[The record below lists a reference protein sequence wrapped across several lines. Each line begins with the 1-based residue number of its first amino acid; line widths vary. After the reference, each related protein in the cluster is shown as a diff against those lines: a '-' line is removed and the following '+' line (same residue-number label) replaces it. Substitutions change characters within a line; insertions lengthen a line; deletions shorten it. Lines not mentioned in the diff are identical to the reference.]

1 MTKVT
6 KKDYFNAMRTLLKG
20 GDSNTPLTQDITI
33 GSMLEFI
40 DKEIENL
47 SKRKSSSKPK
57 ADKNAD
63 IKSHILNFFEVNQDK
78 FRIADIALG
87 IEVGV
92 GEILSSQKM
101 SAILNQLVNGG
112 DIKKVIEKRVT
123 YFAPLDFE
131 EVEEVEAEE

>member
-20 GDSNTPLTQDITI
+20 GDINTPLTQDITI

-47 SKRKSSSKPK
+47 SKRKTSSKPK

-78 FRIADIALG
+78 FRISDIALG
-87 IEVGV
+87 IEAGV

-131 EVEEVEAEE
+131 EVEEVEAVE

>member
-20 GDSNTPLTQDITI
+20 GDINTPLTHDITI

-47 SKRKSSSKPK
+47 SKKKSSSKPK

-78 FRIADIALG
+78 FRISEIALG
-87 IEVGV
+87 IEAGV

-131 EVEEVEAEE
+131 EVEEVEAAE